1 MNVKTGAIPI
11 LRGNPW
17 LLGEVIVDQYE
28 VRVQPGAPPG
38 QYVLEIGM
46 YRAETGE
53 RLPILDDDG
62 RVVGDQIL
70 LREVTVK

>member
-17 LLGEVIVDQYE
+17 LPGEVIVDQYE

-46 YRAETGE
+46 YRAETGN
-53 RLPILDDDG
+53 RLSILDESG
-62 RVVGDQIL
+62 RGVGGRML